1 MDAESLSKLILDK
14 VVNDLVKQKQS
25 LPSGQ
30 LPRDT
35 LTEVINSL
43 REHNVHITHDA
54 LKQRVKR
61 AYASARG
68 PSTPL
73 PPPPPATEVVTRG
86 TATNT
91 SPISQLTTPA
101 ASSTEGSSIAT
112 SSAQSTSTH
121 PGPSATPY
129 HTGGRPK
136 GTTNANKKKQ
146 KDTLTDCRNAIAREY
161 FNERKKSENTLKAL
175 PNNYLKNLIESKK
188 VEYGIEGEVGINP
201 KTIMRRYQR
210 HAKDPERHQLESMH
224 PGTSSPLH
232 GVERIILQIIFG
244 MQQVRQPMYKDEVI
258 TLMNEVIKGTRHE
271 EEFREFK
278 EKRLASGAV
287 DDSGLLVGERW
298 WQGFLQ
304 RHKAELESKK
314 CERFASDRADWTR
327 METFIDMYNSIYAE
341 MADAGVAVKLDTPIF
356 TDRNGKEV
364 PEDSPDK
371 YGSKQE
377 YKVVHPHLILFAD
390 ETGCNTSQ
398 KKDGNVGGRKAL
410 VKRGTS
416 AQQKVSTTDHPFT
429 LLPFTC
435 ASGEAVVCVVIFKSE
450 SISEIPI
457 DWAHGKDIF
466 ISPEEIVYRTGT
478 DTIDV
483 HANTG
488 PGKYF
493 PKGPVCNYDG
503 KQVPTF
509 YYASPGGGI
518 NADILV
524 DILKQFDDGIV
535 TRQEGVTPFLL
546 IDGHQSRLDHT
557 FLSYINNENHKWRV
571 CLGVP
576 YGTSLWQVGDSAEQN
591 GAFKIYLTE
600 AKEKLFREKS
610 RQEMSQRLVQSDVMP
625 LLNRSFHAF
634 QDVDANRNAI
644 SERGWYPL
652 SRALLDHP
660 SLARPTTSEVTE
672 NDGTG
677 STTSATTTTTTTT
690 AAGSRTVS
698 ININAGGQAAR
709 YLDTMLEE
717 QRRNNRLDE
726 NVRRR
731 RDGGTSARELLEKSR
746 ALTAGVVVATGNYSL
761 NNKSLCEFVNDKHEK
776 KMAEEARVLAYRKG
790 KKRKQIQDVNDLRK
804 TFGHESVHR
813 FAQFNKDQCG
823 KYLQY
828 KKRKKDSKMPDD
840 LEERRARCLEVMG
853 RQSPVPSD
861 DEEEQELI
869 PPPNNNPNVH
879 AVTNNS
885 TEENNVEAEG
895 DDIFGHADDN
905 LEAVKDAAI

>member
-54 LKQRVKR
+54 LKQRVTR

-161 FNERKKSENTLKAL
+161 FNERKKSESTLKAL

-201 KTIMRRYQR
+201 KTIMRRY
-210 HAKDPERHQLESMH
+210 H
-224 PGTSSPLH
+224 
-232 GVERIILQIIFG
+232 
-244 MQQVRQPMYKDEVI
+244 
-258 TLMNEVIKGTRHE
+258 
-271 EEFREFK
+271 
-278 EKRLASGAV
+278 
-287 DDSGLLVGERW
+287 
-298 WQGFLQ
+298 
-304 RHKAELESKK
+304 
-314 CERFASDRADWTR
+314 
-327 METFIDMYNSIYAE
+327 
-341 MADAGVAVKLDTPIF
+341 
-356 TDRNGKEV
+356 
-364 PEDSPDK
+364 
-371 YGSKQE
+371 
-377 YKVVHPHLILFAD
+377 
-390 ETGCNTSQ
+390 
-398 KKDGNVGGRKAL
+398 
-410 VKRGTS
+410 
-416 AQQKVSTTDHPFT
+416 
-429 LLPFTC
+429 
-435 ASGEAVVCVVIFKSE
+435 
-450 SISEIPI
+450 
-457 DWAHGKDIF
+457 
-466 ISPEEIVYRTGT
+466 
-478 DTIDV
+478 
-483 HANTG
+483 
-488 PGKYF
+488 
-493 PKGPVCNYDG
+493 
-503 KQVPTF
+503 
-509 YYASPGGGI
+509 
-518 NADILV
+518 
-524 DILKQFDDGIV
+524 
-535 TRQEGVTPFLL
+535 
-546 IDGHQSRLDHT
+546 
-557 FLSYINNENHKWRV
+557 
-571 CLGVP
+571 
-576 YGTSLWQVGDSAEQN
+576 
-591 GAFKIYLTE
+591 
-600 AKEKLFREKS
+600 
-610 RQEMSQRLVQSDVMP
+610 
-625 LLNRSFHAF
+625 
-634 QDVDANRNAI
+634 RNAI

-790 KKRKQIQDVNDLRK
+790 KKRKQFQDVNDLRK

-869 PPPNNNPNVH
+869 PPNNNPN

-895 DDIFGHADDN
+895 DNIFGSADDN